1 MKTVLLHDQPLSSN
15 GKKTVAKRFGRGRI
29 SGLALIALLTVVLGY
44 LHFSGGSK
52 SVSVPSGAHS
62 GQLTLKSCS
71 YTTENGTSAAD
82 CGTLVV
88 PENRHDPNSRLIALP
103 VIVIR
108 AHSAHPGVPIFRL
121 GGGPGVTN
129 MEFPDA
135 SRFTAKHDVV
145 LVGYRGVDGSTRLDC
160 PEVSSAMEH
169 SRDLLSEQ
177 SFRAVAAAYRSCAD
191 RLRSDGVDLAG
202 YSIPEEVDDLEAARR
217 ALGYHQID
225 LVSESAGTRTAMI
238 YAWRYPKS
246 IHRSVMIGV
255 NPPGNFLWDAKTTG
269 EQIRRYAALC
279 AQAASCRSRTPDLA
293 ASLKSVFAHVPSHW
307 LFLPIEKGDFKA
319 AAFFGLINETSAGG
333 GPIASPLTIDTLLSA
348 GEGDASG
355 AWFLSLMAQLT
366 FPHAFV
372 WGDMAA
378 IGRSDA
384 TYAKHFFAS
393 GANRGSL
400 IGSPGNDLIWAGG
413 LLLDAWPANPDENEY
428 TRVQDSNVPT
438 LLIGGNLD
446 FATPPQNATRE
457 LLPHLAKGRQVVL
470 SNLGHSD
477 DFWPY
482 EPAAGTRLINTY
494 LDTGKVDTSLYTR
507 NKVDFSP
514 SQSQGAFAKG
524 ILGVLLGLA
533 ALTVLSLLWMTVR
546 LRKQASFGRKG
557 SAAVRSLYAVLLGLG
572 GWCLGVLVVLTTL
585 PTVPID
591 DQVLVV
597 ISVGLP
603 VALAVYCG
611 WLKRDSSPTI
621 KLVGLGTVLSAAI
634 LGAWLGYHV
643 PATPLL
649 GAVTGI
655 LAAVAA
661 ANLGLIVLEVVGIGE
676 RPVTVPSI
684 AIATVP
690 SIAIAAVER

>member
-1 MKTVLLHDQPLSSN
+1 MNPLKTPAPGTTTRKEQSRHPS
-15 GKKTVAKRFGRGRI
+15 TRRFSLGRI
-29 SGLALIALLTVVLGY
+29 TGLALIALVTLALGY
-44 LHFSGGSK
+44 LHFSGGST
-52 SVSVPSGAHS
+52 SVSVPSGAHA
-62 GQLTLKSCS
+62 GQLTLKSCN

-88 PENRHDPNSRLIALP
+88 PENRHDPKSRLIALP
-103 VIVIR
+103 VTVIR

-121 GGGPGVTN
+121 QGGPGITN
-129 MEFPDA
+129 MVFPDA

-169 SRDLLSEQ
+169 SGDLLSEQ
-177 SFRAVAAAYRSCAD
+177 SYRAVAAAYRSCAD

-225 LVSESAGTRTAMI
+225 LVSESAGTRVAMI

-255 NPPGNFLWDAKTTG
+255 NPPGNFLWDAKTTD
-269 EQIRRYAALC
+269 EQIDRYAALC

-293 ASLKSVFAHVPSHW
+293 ASVKSSFAHVPGHW
-307 LFLPIEKGDFKA
+307 LFLPIKKGDFKA

-333 GPIASPLTIDTLLSA
+333 GPIAAPLTIDSLLSA
-348 GEGDASG
+348 GKGDASG
-355 AWFLSLMAQLT
+355 AWFLSLMAQLA
-366 FPHAFV
+366 FPSAFV
-372 WGDMAA
+372 WGDLAA

-384 TYAKHFFAS
+384 TYAKHFYAS

-400 IGSPGNDLIWAGG
+400 IGAAGNDLFWAGG
-413 LLLDAWPANPDENEY
+413 RLLDAWPANPDENEY
-428 TRVQDSNVPT
+428 THVQDSNVPT

-457 LLPHLAKGRQVVL
+457 LLPHLANGRQVVL
-470 SNLGHSD
+470 SNLGHAD

-482 EPAAGTRLINTY
+482 EPAAGTRLLNTY

-514 SQSQGAFAKG
+514 SQSQGTFAKG

-546 LRKQASFGRKG
+546 FRKQASFGRKG
-557 SAAVRSLYAVLLGLG
+557 SAVVRSLYAVLLGLG

-585 PTVPID
+585 PTVPLD

-643 PATPLL
+643 PATPFL
-649 GAVTGI
+649 GAVTGT

-661 ANLGLIVLEVVGIGE
+661 ANLGLIVLEVVRIGE

-684 AIATVP
+684 AIA
-690 SIAIAAVER
+690 AVEH

>member
-1 MKTVLLHDQPLSSN
+1 MKTVLLDDQPLSSTD
-15 GKKTVAKRFGRGRI
+15 KKTDAKRFGRGRI
-29 SGLALIALLTVVLGY
+29 TGLALIALLTLALGY

-52 SVSVPSGAHS
+52 PVSVPSGAHA
-62 GQLTLKSCS
+62 GQLTLKSCN

-103 VIVIR
+103 VTVIHAR
-108 AHSAHPGVPIFRL
+108 SAHPGVPIFRL
-121 GGGPGVTN
+121 QGGPGISN
-129 MEFPDA
+129 MVFPDA

-169 SRDLLSEQ
+169 SRDLLSQ
-177 SFRAVAAAYRSCAD
+177 QTYRAVAAAYRSCAD

-202 YSIPEEVDDLEAARR
+202 YSIPEEVDDMEAARR

-225 LVSESAGTRTAMI
+225 LVSESAGTRVAMI

-255 NPPGNFLWDAKTTG
+255 NPPGNFLWDATTTN
-269 EQIRRYAALC
+269 EQIGRYAALC
-279 AQAASCRSRTPDLA
+279 RKATSCRSRTPDLA
-293 ASLKSVFAHVPSHW
+293 ASVKSAVAHVPSRW
-307 LFLPIEKGDFKA
+307 LFLPIKKGDFKT
-319 AAFFGLINETSAGG
+319 AAFFGLMNETSAGG
-333 GPIASPLTIDTLLSA
+333 GPIAAPLTINTLLSA
-348 GEGDASG
+348 DKGDASG
-355 AWFLSLMAQLT
+355 AWFLSVMAQIA
-366 FPHAFV
+366 FPHAFA
-372 WGDMAA
+372 WGDLAA

-384 TYAKHFFAS
+384 TDAKHFYAS
-393 GANRGSL
+393 GANSGSQ
-400 IGSPGNDLIWAGG
+400 ISAAGNNLIWDGG
-413 LLLDAWPANPDENEY
+413 RVLNAWPANPDENEY
-428 TRVQDSNVPT
+428 THVQNSNVPT
-438 LLIGGNLD
+438 LLIGGALD
-446 FATPPQNATRE
+446 GATPPENATRE
-457 LLPHLAKGRQVVL
+457 LLPHLANGREVVL
-470 SNLGHSD
+470 PNIGHAD

-482 EPAAGTRLINTY
+482 EPAAGSRLINTY
-494 LDTGKVDTSLYTR
+494 LDSGKVDTSLYTR

-514 SQSQGAFAKG
+514 SQSQSEFAWV

-557 SAAVRSLYAVLLGLG
+557 SAVVRSLYAVLLGLG
-572 GWCLGVLVVLTTL
+572 GWCLGLLVVLTAL
-585 PTVPID
+585 PTVPLD
-591 DQVLVV
+591 DQAVTV

-621 KLVGLGTVLSAAI
+621 KLVGLGTVLGAAI
-634 LGAWLGYHV
+634 LGTWLGYHV
-643 PATPLL
+643 PPL
-649 GAVTGI
+649 GPVTGT

-661 ANLGLIVLEVVGIGE
+661 ANLGLIVLDVVRVGE
-676 RPVTVPSI
+676 RPV
-684 AIATVP
+684 AVP
-690 SIAIAAVER
+690 SIAIAAVEH

>member
-1 MKTVLLHDQPLSSN
+1 M
-15 GKKTVAKRFGRGRI
+15 
-29 SGLALIALLTVVLGY
+29 
-44 LHFSGGSK
+44 
-52 SVSVPSGAHS
+52 
-62 GQLTLKSCS
+62 
-71 YTTENGTSAAD
+71 
-82 CGTLVV
+82 

-121 GGGPGVTN
+121 QGGPGITN
-129 MEFPDA
+129 MVFPDA

-145 LVGYRGVDGSTRLDC
+145 LVGYRGVDGSVRLDC

-169 SRDLLSEQ
+169 SGDLLSEQ

-225 LVSESAGTRTAMI
+225 LVSESAGTRVAMI

-255 NPPGNFLWDAKTTG
+255 NPPGNFLWNPKTTG
-269 EQIRRYAALC
+269 EQIDRYAALC

-293 ASLKSVFAHVPSHW
+293 ASVKSVFAHVPSHW
-307 LFLPIEKGDFKA
+307 LFLPIEKGDFQA
-319 AAFFGLINETSAGG
+319 AAFFGLMNETSAGG
-333 GPIASPLTIDTLLSA
+333 GAIAAPLTINSLLSA

-366 FPHAFV
+366 FPSAFV
-372 WGDMAA
+372 WGDLAA

-400 IGSPGNDLIWAGG
+400 ISAAGNDLIWAGG
-413 LLLDAWPANPDENEY
+413 RLLNAWPANPDENEY
-428 TRVQDSNVPT
+428 THVQNSNVPT

-446 FATPPQNATRE
+446 FATPPENATRE
-457 LLPHLAKGRQVVL
+457 LLPHLANGRQVVL
-470 SNLGHSD
+470 SNLGHAD

-482 EPAAGTRLINTY
+482 EPAAGTRLLNTY

-514 SQSQGAFAKG
+514 SQSQSTYAKG

-621 KLVGLGTVLSAAI
+621 KLAGLGTVLSAAI

-643 PATPLL
+643 PAPSL

-661 ANLGLIVLEVVGIGE
+661 ANLGLIVLDVVGIGE
-676 RPVTVPSI
+676 RPADSSLASLHRHRGGRTLTGRSVP
-684 AIATVP
+684 AERV
-690 SIAIAAVER
+690 AVCRRRHTLRRRPTHP

>member
-1 MKTVLLHDQPLSSN
+1 MKTVLLDDQPLSSN

-29 SGLALIALLTVVLGY
+29 TSLALIAVVTLGLGY
-44 LHFSGGSK
+44 LHFSGGSE

-71 YTTENGTSAAD
+71 YATENGTSAAD

-88 PENRHDPNSRLIALP
+88 PENRHDPKSRLIALP

-121 GGGPGVTN
+121 QGGPGITN
-129 MEFPDA
+129 MVFPDA

-145 LVGYRGVDGSTRLDC
+145 LVGYRGVDGSVRLDC

-169 SRDLLSEQ
+169 SGDLISEQ
-177 SFRAVAAAYRSCAD
+177 SFRAVAAGYRSCAG

-225 LVSESAGTRTAMI
+225 LVSESAGTRVAMI

-269 EQIRRYAALC
+269 EQIDRYAALC
-279 AQAASCRSRTPDLA
+279 AQAASCRSRTSDLA
-293 ASLKSVFAHVPSHW
+293 ASVKSVSAHVPSHW
-307 LFLPIEKGDFKA
+307 LFLPIEKGDFQA
-319 AAFFGLINETSAGG
+319 AAFFGLMNETSAGG
-333 GPIASPLTIDTLLSA
+333 GPIASPLTIDSLLSA
-348 GEGDASG
+348 DKGDASG
-355 AWFLSLMAQLT
+355 AWFLSLMAQVV
-366 FPHAFV
+366 FPSSFV
-372 WGDMAA
+372 WGDLAA

-384 TYAKHFFAS
+384 SYAKHFYAS

-400 IGSPGNDLIWAGG
+400 ISAAGNNLIWAGG
-413 LLLDAWPANPDENEY
+413 LVLDAWPANPDENEY
-428 TRVQDSNVPT
+428 THVQNSNVPT

-446 FATPPQNATRE
+446 FATPPQNAARE
-457 LLPHLAKGRQVVL
+457 LLPHLKNGRQVVL

-494 LDTGKVDTSLYTR
+494 LNTGKVDTSLYTH
-507 NKVDFSP
+507 NKVDFNP
-514 SQSQGAFAKG
+514 SQSQSTFAKA

-533 ALTVLSLLWMTVR
+533 ALTALSLLWMTIRV
-546 LRKQASFGRKG
+546 RKQASFGRKG

-572 GWCLGVLVVLTTL
+572 GWCLGILVVLTTL
-585 PTVPID
+585 PTIPLD
-591 DQVLVV
+591 DQALVV

-643 PATPLL
+643 SAPSL

-661 ANLGLIVLEVVGIGE
+661 ANLGLIVLEVVRIGE

-684 AIATVP
+684 AIA
-690 SIAIAAVER
+690 AVEH